1 MVLVDSSAWI
11 LGGVT
16 VAGLSER
23 VGEAA
28 IATCPPV
35 IQEMLQGSGG
45 PAEYRRIREMLLGMR
60 VLDAPV
66 PLERYEE
73 AARIYLRCRDAG
85 FTIRKTADCLIA
97 ACAIAH
103 EVEVLH
109 DDRDFQF
116 IAQVTSLR
124 AQRV

>member
-1 MVLVDSSAWI
+1 
-11 LGGVT
+11 
-16 VAGLSER
+16 VAGLRER
-23 VGEAA
+23 VGKAE

-45 PAEYRRIREMLLGMR
+45 PAEYRRIRDMLLGMR
-60 VLDAPV
+60 VLDVPV

-85 FTIRKTADCLIA
+85 FTIRKPADCLIA
-97 ACAIAH
+97 ACALAH
-103 EVEVLH
+103 DAEVLH
-109 DDRDFQF
+109 NDRDFQF
-116 IAQVTSLR
+116 IAQVTELK